1 VSPLFIRDLIVQKF
15 FTNLALMCLS
25 ILLAVGALEML
36 SRITMPIS
44 PGAKNVNID
53 GTELANINEGRFRHK
68 ARLTYRQTASEFDT
82 IVTIDKFGNRLTNE
96 ETVPKIIF
104 LGDSFTF
111 GHGLRDDE
119 TFAHIYCGKLKL
131 ACANM
136 GRSGSGTL
144 VQLDVLEHYL
154 VTENWRPIEVKLFL
168 LAMTSTLMSGNDLLD
183 NYYYAEVQAI
193 KKKKLPGASSSQA
206 LAKVRAPDNTN
217 RWLILRKAAIKHSN
231 LARILYFQFAPM
243 LKRKFS
249 PVPKESTLEAAL
261 AATKTAFDRLERL
274 GKKFGF
280 EHKIYLLHP
289 VQDILRGTDQVTY
302 RAIKQLHPTSEILD
316 TAKLL
321 TKNATENYFSFDGHF
336 NNKGA
341 RKIAKFLIQQS
352 TH

>member
-1 VSPLFIRDLIVQKF
+1 VQKNF
-15 FTNLALMCLS
+15 ANLALLCLS
-25 ILLAVGALEML
+25 ILLAVGALEVL
-36 SRITMPIS
+36 SRLKMPIS
-44 PGAKNVNID
+44 PGAKNLNLD
-53 GTELANINEGRFRHK
+53 GTELSNIYDGGFRHR
-68 ARLTYRQTASEFDT
+68 AGLAYRQTAPEFDT
-82 IVTIDKFGNRLTNE
+82 IVTIDRFGNRLTNDE
-96 ETVPKIIF
+96 AVPETIF

-119 TFAHIYCGKLKL
+119 TFAHIYCGSLKQT
-131 ACANM
+131 CTNM

-154 VTENWRPIEVKLFL
+154 DTEKWRPTEVKLFL

-183 NYYYAEVQAI
+183 NYYYAEVQAV
-193 KKKKLPGASSSQA
+193 KEKNLPDTSYSQA

-217 RWLILRKAAIKHSN
+217 RWLILRKASIKHSN

-243 LKRKFS
+243 LKRRFS

-280 EHKIYLLHP
+280 RHTIYVLHP

-302 RAIKQLHPTSEILD
+302 RAIKQLHPSSEILD
-316 TAKLL
+316 TADLL
-321 TKNATENYFSFDGHF
+321 GNNPAENYFSFDGHF
-336 NNKGA
+336 NKKGA

-352 TH
+352 TR